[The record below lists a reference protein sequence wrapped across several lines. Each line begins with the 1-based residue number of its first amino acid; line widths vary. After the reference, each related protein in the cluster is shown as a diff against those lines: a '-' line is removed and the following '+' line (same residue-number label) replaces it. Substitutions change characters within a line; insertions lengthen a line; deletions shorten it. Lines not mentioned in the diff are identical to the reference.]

1 MKVGSI
7 VQTPMQRI
15 TTSSPFEL
23 VSMDLVSLPSSSGY
37 MGCLVVMDHHTKWLS
52 AVAIRYKTSATVAA
66 AFEYRVLPFLPH
78 WPVKVLTDNGP
89 EFSGV
94 KFNDVLDSYGIQHQ
108 YTTPNKPSSNGLVER
123 ANRTLIE
130 LLRIQSTSP
139 ATWYQALPRSVMVHN
154 TTYHSAIKMF
164 PSEYIYS
171 KPHLFRG
178 AVIMPSDIPERWR
191 EGHPSF
197 GSFKHGQLVLRKSVF
212 RGCETVDKFAER
224 FEGPYSVIKVN
235 LNGVTYMLKHNTTE
249 NIVKAHHSQLRRYC
263 VPPAYIVRHPYW
275 ITLQQSDDKK
285 HAVDEPDGW
294 IFDRTGEAN
303 TSISLDSVEFSSGSC
318 NSCTSTYGSD
328 SDSLPDSHGVPVGT
342 RSELE
347 ISDHVVTSPA
357 VADLLGLEGD
367 DVIPPWDLRRL
378 KPNQGHEG
386 CSIIPLATQLDELV
400 HPMEM
405 VPPVVQSESFS
416 FEATDQLPSGLVLE
430 GSAEFWDVSDIY
442 SDQSAVNDASDLY
455 SEKENPLDIE
465 LQLLTENIDLL
476 QTILESERL
485 SFSGFGSTDG
495 MDYRRS

>member
-1 MKVGSI
+1 
-7 VQTPMQRI
+7 
-15 TTSSPFEL
+15 
-23 VSMDLVSLPSSSGY
+23 
-37 MGCLVVMDHHTKWLS
+37 
-52 AVAIRYKTSATVAA
+52 
-66 AFEYRVLPFLPH
+66 
-78 WPVKVLTDNGP
+78 
-89 EFSGV
+89 
-94 KFNDVLDSYGIQHQ
+94 
-108 YTTPNKPSSNGLVER
+108 
-123 ANRTLIE
+123 
-130 LLRIQSTSP
+130 
-139 ATWYQALPRSVMVHN
+139 
-154 TTYHSAIKMF
+154 
-164 PSEYIYS
+164 
-171 KPHLFRG
+171 
-178 AVIMPSDIPERWR
+178 MPSDIPERWR

-212 RGCETVDKFAER
+212 RGRETVDKFAER

-495 MDYRRS
+495 IIGDRDPISLGEDVANRSQRNVFGQTGIQDMGDNQSRLDRVKAAEDHLSEIRNSVDRLRRSSLLNKRMEAGGLGIGFPRTPISTRFRGAVPNFPHVMSKALEHLSRDP